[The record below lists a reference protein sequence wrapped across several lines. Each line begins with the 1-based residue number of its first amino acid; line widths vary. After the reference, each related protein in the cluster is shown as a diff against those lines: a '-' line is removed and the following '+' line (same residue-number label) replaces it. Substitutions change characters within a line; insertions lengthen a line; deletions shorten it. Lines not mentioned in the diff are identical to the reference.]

1 MAGIKQI
8 GKTTG
13 IKKKTTKRKSGPRVS
28 NQDKDFLKMLDE
40 HLRGKMSPH
49 RGEVF
54 YPSALGST
62 CDKYL
67 YASFNGFL
75 PWEDLDPRVKRIFDT
90 GSSLEDRMTKYF
102 TKMNILIAREQPLK
116 LASPPISGRLDF
128 IIAHPTKGKAVLE
141 LKSINDKGFNE
152 LKNSPKQD
160 HFIQL
165 QIYLN
170 LLKQDYGIVLYE
182 NKNDQKLKAFK
193 VQRDIK
199 VWETLLER
207 CINIMNMSEL
217 PATCT
222 GDVWCKCKNIDT
234 RGLAVEY

>member
-13 IKKKTTKRKSGPRVS
+13 IKKIPIKRKSSPRVS
-28 NQDKDFLKMLDE
+28 NQDKDFLKVLDE
-40 HLRGKMSPH
+40 YLKGKMSPH
-49 RGEVF
+49 RGQVF

-67 YASFNGFL
+67 YASFNGLL

-90 GSSLEDRMTKYF
+90 GSSLEERMNKYF

-128 IIAHPTKGKAVLE
+128 IIAHPTKGEAVLE
-141 LKSINDKGFNE
+141 LKSINDRGFNE
-152 LKNSPKQD
+152 LKGSPKHD

-170 LLKQDYGIVLYE
+170 LLNKDYGIVLYE

-193 VQRDIK
+193 VERDIK

-207 CINIMNMSEL
+207 CINIMNMTKL
-217 PATCT
+217 PDTCT
-222 GDVWCKCKNIDT
+222 GDVWCKCKGVKN
-234 RGLAVEY
+234 G

>member
-8 GKTTG
+8 GKSTG
-13 IKKKTTKRKSGPRVS
+13 IKKKPAKRKSSPRVS
-28 NQDKDFLKMLDE
+28 NQDKDFLKLLDE
-40 HLRGKMSPH
+40 HLAGKMSPH
-49 RGEVF
+49 RGQVF

-62 CDKYL
+62 CDRYL
-67 YASFNGFL
+67 YASFNGLL

-90 GSSLEDRMTKYF
+90 GSSLEDRMDKYF

-116 LASPPISGRLDF
+116 LSSPPISGRLDF
-128 IIAHPTKGKAVLE
+128 LVVHPTKGEAVLE
-141 LKSINDKGFNE
+141 LKSINEKGFND
-152 LKNSPKQD
+152 LKSSPKHD

-170 LLKQDYGIVLYE
+170 LLNKDYGIVLYE

-193 VQRDIK
+193 VERDVK

-207 CINIMNMSEL
+207 CQSIMNMTEL
-217 PATCT
+217 PTTCT
-222 GDVWCKCKNIDT
+222 GDTWCKCKGVKD
-234 RGLAVEY
+234 G

>member
-13 IKKKTTKRKSGPRVS
+13 IKKKTTKRKSSPRVS
-28 NQDKDFLKMLDE
+28 NQDKDFLKLLDE
-40 HLRGKMSPH
+40 YLKGKMSPH
-49 RGEVF
+49 RGQVF

-67 YASFNGFL
+67 YASFNGLL

-90 GSSLEDRMTKYF
+90 GSSLEDRMNKYF

-128 IIAHPTKGKAVLE
+128 LIAHPTKGEAVLE
-141 LKSINDKGFNE
+141 LKSINEKGFND
-152 LKNSPKQD
+152 LKSSPKHD

-170 LLKQDYGIVLYE
+170 LLNKDYGIVLYE

-193 VQRDIK
+193 VERDVK

-207 CINIMNMSEL
+207 CQHIMDMTEL
-217 PATCT
+217 PDTCT
-222 GDVWCKCKNIDT
+222 GDVWCKCKGVKN
-234 RGLAVEY
+234 G